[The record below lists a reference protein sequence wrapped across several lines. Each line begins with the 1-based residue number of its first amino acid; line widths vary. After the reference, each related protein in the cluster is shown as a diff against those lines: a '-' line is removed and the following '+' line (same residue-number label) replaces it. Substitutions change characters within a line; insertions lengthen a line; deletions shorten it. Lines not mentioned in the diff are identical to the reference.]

1 MGRTQSGIYQ
11 DQQGFWWVDKVFK
24 GTRLRN
30 RFERFEEAESWL
42 ILQLEQLRQK
52 FHFGVRQKHTFDEA
66 AAKYLLDHRE
76 KVSLQTDIYLL
87 EKLVPFIGKLTLDQ
101 IYDQTLAAYVKQRK
115 DDGQSHKTINLGL
128 GIVRRIL
135 NLAAR
140 SWRDEGG
147 KTWLETPPLITMLPL
162 IGF

>member
-1 MGRTQSGIYQ
+1 MHTLSLSEFRAHASEML
-11 DQQGFWWVDKVFK
+11 DLVEQGESV
-24 GTRLRN
+24 RILRHGKPV
-30 RFERFEEAESWL
+30 AE
-42 ILQLEQLRQK
+42 
-52 FHFGVRQKHTFDEA
+52 
-66 AAKYLLDHRE
+66 
-76 KVSLQTDIYLL
+76 
-87 EKLVPFIGKLTLDQ
+87 LVPVRAEASAQVPRWKRPIARAFFAGKLSLDQ

>member
-1 MGRTQSGIYQ
+1 M
-11 DQQGFWWVDKVFK
+11 K
-24 GTRLRN
+24 N
-30 RFERFEEAESWL
+30 
-42 ILQLEQLRQK
+42 
-52 FHFGVRQKHTFDEA
+52 
-66 AAKYLLDHRE
+66 
-76 KVSLQTDIYLL
+76 DIYLL
-87 EKLVPFIGKLTLDQ
+87 ETLVPLIGKLTLDQ
-101 IYDQTLAAYVKQRK
+101 IHDQTLAAYVKQRK
-115 DDGQSHKTINLGL
+115 DRGLSHKTINLGL